1 MPRRLPSTRHKEHA
15 RVKPRL
21 SIRRLGADRAPQRWR
36 SSGFRPPG
44 IGSVGPCSP
53 AMGVYWDI
61 LGPFV
66 KIPHFGRL
74 ALTFQ
79 TFIDFHRVSS
89 VNHKKAERVGSA
101 RKKTPSNIREFI
113 IDTKR
118 NAPDL
123 SYRVIAQ
130 KVEAQFGYS
139 LDKGTVGNIIRRNRA
154 RVVGSEAELEAT
166 EAHVANRV
174 ESFIH
179 VQATT
184 GSEGMDVLPHI
195 SASLTSPIH
204 LYWEVQNRADR
215 TVRYMQ
221 LNVWLPRGMFWDP
234 QTPNQA
240 LWEEQGGDQLTG
252 SLKVFH
258 EINDFRIGTLFNRW
272 LIRLPP
278 ENGFVLIPSEH
289 SYALPPMVVMQR
301 PWVGVRAVPWKV
313 EVPGMKPEAGA
324 LLLWCERRR
333 EDAAYLKSDLI
344 GIDFDRKAVA
354 AEERRIIASD

>member
-1 MPRRLPSTRHKEHA
+1 
-15 RVKPRL
+15 
-21 SIRRLGADRAPQRWR
+21 
-36 SSGFRPPG
+36 
-44 IGSVGPCSP
+44 
-53 AMGVYWDI
+53 MGQQ
-61 LGPFV
+61 G
-66 KIPHFGRL
+66 
-74 ALTFQ
+74 
-79 TFIDFHRVSS
+79 
-89 VNHKKAERVGSA
+89 
-101 RKKTPSNIREFI
+101 KKTPSNIREFI

-130 KVEAQFGYS
+130 KVEAGFGYS

-184 GSEGMDVLPHI
+184 DSEGMDVLPHI
-195 SASLTSPIH
+195 SASLIGPIH
-204 LYWEVQNRADR
+204 LYWEVKNRGDR
-215 TVRYMQ
+215 TVKYMQ
-221 LNVWLPRGMFWDP
+221 LNVWLPRGTFRDP
-234 QTPNQA
+234 ETPNQA

-258 EINDFRIGTLFNRW
+258 EINDFHIGTLFNRW
-272 LIRLPP
+272 LIRLTP
-278 ENGFVLIPSEH
+278 ENGFFLIPSEH

-344 GIDFDRKAVA
+344 GIEFDRKAVA
-354 AEERRIIASD
+354 AEERRIIESDSRRSPRQF